1 VLQRVTVPIPSL
13 TSHIAPEH
21 AFRPDY
27 GAVLHREQRGPVGL
41 ERTCD
46 WLATARFCRQS
57 LLTPKPRFL
66 ALLPILALE
75 ASSISPRCA
84 HAPRTGLVGLTAR
97 PAGVT
102 IRAWLPRLRQC
113 RRLVPGDDRSSNQP
127 PSVRFT
133 LEAECISTR
142 PRRPGARIGRSVFGA
157 ARDPCPLSVRQP
169 RALQRTPYRSLRL
182 WSSLGL
188 RPEWVHSCDSV
199 PCAHAGSATEA
210 ILRAQQDN
218 RRGS

>member
-1 VLQRVTVPIPSL
+1 MPSCSALPSGPTPRVWCSSVVVTVPIPSL
-13 TSHIAPEH
+13 TSHIAPGH

-46 WLATARFCRQS
+46 CLATARFCKQS

-66 ALLPILALE
+66 DLLPILALE
-75 ASSISPRCA
+75 ASPISPRCA

-102 IRAWLPRLRQC
+102 IRAWLPRLRRC

-127 PSVRFT
+127 PSVLFT

-142 PRRPGARIGRSVFGA
+142 PRRPGARIGRSVFGG
-157 ARDPCPLSVRQP
+157 CS
-169 RALQRTPYRSLRL
+169 RSLPL
-182 WSSLGL
+182 IGQATTCPSAPALPVAATVVEP
-188 RPEWVHSCDSV
+188 RPSTRM
-199 PCAHAGSATEA
+199 GGQ
-210 ILRAQQDN
+210 L
-218 RRGS
+218 